1 MDTKD
6 GLIWLNLG
14 DSVKPVK
21 ATYLNTHK
29 NLYVY
34 HNKVYNR
41 NWYLQDEANPSILS
55 YEDRSI
61 DLSNVKNPSEL
72 HQISSDSEFFDN
84 QQYYSLGKDS
94 RTLEKPPL
102 LPISNDLLQR
112 IILKLKRR
120 GFLLTDN
127 KSIPRNFKISR
138 FF

>member
-41 NWYLQDEANPSILS
+41 NWCLQDEANPSILS

-94 RTLEKPPL
+94 RTLEKPP
-102 LPISNDLLQR
+102 SAY
-112 IILKLKRR
+112 LKR
-120 GFLLTDN
+120 LTTKDYIEI
-127 KSIPRNFKISR
+127 KEKGIFID
-138 FF
+138 